1 MRRELADVRVC
12 VLFATPRTVAHQ
24 APLSNPYGISQARI
38 RSELPFP
45 SPGALVVENSPAKAR
60 DIKDVGSILGLG
72 RFPEKEMVSHSSVLA
87 WEVP

>member
-1 MRRELADVRVC
+1 MGIFPGSGRELADVHAC

-72 RFPEKEMVSHSSVLA
+72 RSPGEHVC
-87 WEVP
+87 